1 MSGVEAGIVIVWCT
15 NAQRH
20 IESLKS
26 AVENVWGLRVSAQWF
41 WLKVTRS
48 GEPVTPLDP
57 RQSKLPYERILLVER
72 VPSDPVVKSDGRVI
86 IRYAYYHKKR
96 RKTRFLNKMNLNNLN
111 NLIFP
116 GSHP

>member
-26 AVENVWGLRVSAQWF
+26 AVENAWGLRISAQWF

-57 RQSKLPYERILLVER
+57 RQSKLPYERILLAER

-96 RKTRFLNKMNLNNLN
+96 RKTCFLKQNE
-111 NLIFP
+111 FE
-116 GSHP
+116 